1 MCHDNSSGQLYTSMH
16 VIFVE
21 TSFPYSSVHSEST
34 DLNSDCLHTREQ
46 VYHYLLSSFPL
57 LPSTITSFTQFV
69 TFYQWSLPSLVSS
82 YSHLDGHS
90 SSLVSSSHLGVFI
103 FSPIFVPSLGE
114 HPSTLSLVSSLLE
127 SIPSELLVDLPTVA
141 PTTLLSG
148 PTHPTITNFK
158 KWSIRLMIHLILHSP
173 QKQVILAEPPN
184 FSDVRGI
191 IQWDATMS
199 NEFQALFK

>member
-1 MCHDNSSGQLYTSMH
+1 M
-16 VIFVE
+16 
-21 TSFPYSSVHSEST
+21 
-34 DLNSDCLHTREQ
+34 
-46 VYHYLLSSFPL
+46 
-57 LPSTITSFTQFV
+57 
-69 TFYQWSLPSLVSS
+69 PSLVSS
-82 YSHLDGHS
+82 YSHLDGHG
-90 SSLVSSSHLGVFI
+90 SSLVFSSHLSVFI

-148 PTHPTITNFK
+148 PTHPTIINFK
-158 KWSIRLMIHLILHSP
+158 KCSIRLMIHLILHSP

-191 IQWDATMS
+191 IQWGVTMS
-199 NEFQALFK
+199 NEF